1 MINFLNLNIEGFC
14 SIHELSLNLNVP
26 NTILI
31 RGNNGMGK
39 SSIFGAIAWV
49 LFGKNIKGK
58 SDVLTWEKYR
68 TKDYRGVKVEI
79 YFQKD
84 GIIYQVIRCQKYKG
98 VLSDGSE
105 GRDRLI
111 FLKDGYPTELKGKF
125 GIQNQINQTIGVNF
139 DLFINSIMFGQGLKR
154 LIQETNADKKAI
166 FEEIFNLNFINTAK
180 DIAKGRKDTLRENI
194 LDMENDLN
202 ILSDRL
208 DNLKR
213 FKRLAKS
220 ENLKNKNQYLKDI
233 KRQEVSRLEVV
244 KKIHK
249 LNQDLSDPNLKDL
262 GSKFKSLTDDIIETE
277 RTLAKY
283 NNLSNKPLEEVIDKI
298 YNYIKCKDY
307 NKSLKLLS
315 KLKDAFIK
323 VRLYTDKHNKLLEQR
338 TVLKELKTREYHLK
352 SLIQEANDELR
363 RIDDNINSI
372 KERYNKKPSLDNFKA
387 DIKNIRHKIKP
398 LKLNYHKSLATYK
411 DYQWLLDDPL
421 SNKGI
426 KAYLFDSCLSLLN
439 DTLDSYVSILGFK
452 IEFIV
457 DLESARKDFVTNIYR
472 EDKIIEYDELS
483 GGEKQ
488 LVNVAMALAMNEI
501 LTVSQG
507 FNIAFLDEV
516 FESLSSDN
524 IELVVQLLDRVF
536 VNKTLFLITHQES
549 LPLSKV
555 KVLQAEKVK
564 GLSNYK
570 LL

>member
-1 MINFLNLNIEGFC
+1 M
-14 SIHELSLNLNVP
+14 
-26 NTILI
+26 
-31 RGNNGMGK
+31 
-39 SSIFGAIAWV
+39 
-49 LFGKNIKGK
+49 
-58 SDVLTWEKYR
+58 
-68 TKDYRGVKVEI
+68 
-79 YFQKD
+79 
-84 GIIYQVIRCQKYKG
+84 
-98 VLSDGSE
+98 
-105 GRDRLI
+105 
-111 FLKDGYPTELKGKF
+111 
-125 GIQNQINQTIGVNF
+125 
-139 DLFINSIMFGQGLKR
+139 
-154 LIQETNADKKAI
+154 
-166 FEEIFNLNFINTAK
+166 
-180 DIAKGRKDTLRENI
+180 
-194 LDMENDLN
+194 
-202 ILSDRL
+202 
-208 DNLKR
+208 
-213 FKRLAKS
+213 
-220 ENLKNKNQYLKDI
+220 
-233 KRQEVSRLEVV
+233 
-244 KKIHK
+244 
-249 LNQDLSDPNLKDL
+249 
-262 GSKFKSLTDDIIETE
+262 
-277 RTLAKY
+277 
-283 NNLSNKPLEEVIDKI
+283 
-298 YNYIKCKDY
+298 
-307 NKSLKLLS
+307 S
-315 KLKDAFIK
+315 KLKNAFIK

-555 KVLQAEKVK
+555 KVLQAEKVN

>member
-1 MINFLNLNIEGFC
+1 
-14 SIHELSLNLNVP
+14 
-26 NTILI
+26 
-31 RGNNGMGK
+31 MGK

-49 LFGKNIKGK
+49 LFGKNLKGK

-68 TKDYRGVKVEI
+68 TKDYQGVKVEI

-84 GIIYQVIRCQKYKG
+84 GYTYQVIRCQKYKG
-98 VLSDGSE
+98 ILSDGSE

-154 LIQETNADKKAI
+154 LIQETNSDKKAI

-262 GSKFKSLTDDIIETE
+262 DSKFKSLTNDIIETE

-323 VRLYTDKHNKLLEQR
+323 VRLYTDKYNKLLEQR

-352 SLIQEANDELR
+352 SLIQEANDELI

-398 LKLNYHKSLATYK
+398 LKLKYDKSLATYK

-426 KAYLFDSCLSLLN
+426 KAYLFDSCLGLLN
-439 DTLDSYVSILGFK
+439 DTLNSYVPILGFK
-452 IEFIV
+452 IEFMI
-457 DLESARKDFVTNIYR
+457 DLESARKDFVTNIYK
-472 EDKIIEYDELS
+472 EDKIIDYSELS

-488 LVNVAMALAMNEI
+488 LVNVAMALAMNEV

-536 VNKTLFLITHQES
+536 ADKTLFLITHQES

-555 KVLQAEKVK
+555 KVLQAEKVN